1 MRAFVRFQLP
11 DGTQRDLY
19 PGDIIG
25 RLWSAALHVDDA
37 RVSEA
42 HALVSLRGR
51 ELQLLA
57 LRGRFAVDSTP
68 RSHSRRACESNSR
81 GASLSRS

>member
-1 MRAFVRFQLP
+1 MDRPDRWLP
-11 DGTQRDLY
+11 GVDH
-19 PGDIIG
+19 
-25 RLWSAALHVDDA
+25 AADRPLPRIEEEQHRRLHVDDA